1 MTSKDPTQAK
11 LTSICKSIT
20 IIQKEIEGIKKGMED
35 VKEIKRVLKGD
46 TYGTKG
52 LVQSHKDLRIDFNN
66 VKDDVKKAK
75 TVGTVIAAI
84 LGFFGSLIAIFKS

>member
-1 MTSKDPTQAK
+1 MTKDPTQAK

-20 IIQKEIEGIKKGMED
+20 IIQKEIQGIKKGMED

-52 LVQSHKDLRIDFNN
+52 LVQSHKDLRVDFNN

>member
-1 MTSKDPTQAK
+1 MTKDPTQAK

>member
-1 MTSKDPTQAK
+1 MTITKDPTQSK
-11 LTSICKSIT
+11 LSTISKAIT
-20 IIQKEIEGIKKGMED
+20 AIQKDMKSLEKSMED

-52 LVQSHKDLRIDFNN
+52 LVQSHKDLKGDFNM

-75 TVGTVIAAI
+75 IIGGVITTI
-84 LGFFGSLIAIFKS
+84 MGVLIAFFRR

>member
-1 MTSKDPTQAK
+1 MIAKDPTQAK

-20 IIQKEIEGIKKGMED
+20 IIQKEIQGIKKGMED

>member
-1 MTSKDPTQAK
+1 MTKDPTQAK

-20 IIQKEIEGIKKGMED
+20 IIQKEIEGIKKGMEN

-46 TYGTKG
+46 DYGTKG